1 MPFTSLKKWRLGTGI
16 EKWNGSDGDLT
27 DRQGF
32 SKENLTGNLTGGR
45 GRPRIQTEEVWK
57 VFWMVFATPEE
68 HSTIE
73 SMAGLDL

>member
-1 MPFTSLKKWRLGTGI
+1 M
-16 EKWNGSDGDLT
+16 EKWIESDGDLT

-32 SKENLTGNLTGGR
+32 SEEHLTGNLTGRGNNLTGGCGR
-45 GRPRIQTEEVWK
+45 QWIQTEEVWK

-68 HSTIE
+68 HSTME